1 MCQSVNLSWNKAVQN
16 ADFVFV
22 ATLNATLTLIDVW
35 IQVNFNAKFI
45 E

>member
-16 ADFVFV
+16 ADCVFA
-22 ATLNATLTLIDVW
+22 ATLNATLIDVW